1 MITTEVMGGFGN
13 QLFQIFNLISYSL
26 THKIAFFFENKKTSR
41 IDRPYYWNNFFIS
54 LRPFLR
60 VGSNEGNLSLYKE
73 PNFRYNKIQS
83 FKEINQN
90 FKFFGYFQSYKYFQ
104 DKQDEIYRFIKLN
117 EQVEMFKNEYDYS
130 NFVSLHFRVGDYVN
144 LQQHHPVMKSTY
156 YIKALKSL
164 IKCTEND
171 KWTILFFCEEGD
183 IVYVN
188 SQIDIIK
195 QELPNLT
202 FEKIDSKYADWQQ
215 VLVMSLCQHN
225 IIANSSF
232 SWWGAYFIKNVDK
245 QVYYP
250 SLWFGPAQG
259 NKNTDDLF
267 PPEWTKIMC

>member
-164 IKCTEND
+164 IKCTKND

-232 SWWGAYFIKNVDK
+232 SWWGAYFNKNVDK